1 MRLALGTAQFGM
13 KYGIANHTGQISNIS
28 AKDLLD
34 LAMAHGVDVLDTAV
48 AYGESETCLGD
59 AGSKDFR
66 VITKLPP
73 LPVHCQNINAWVHD
87 HVDASLMRL
96 RVDHLY
102 GLLLHNASDLLSTH
116 GQKLYEALQ
125 SLRDLGIVH
134 KIGVSIYSPSILL
147 DLTSLYKL
155 DLVQAPLNVFD
166 QRLVSSGWLEKLKDL
181 NVEVHVRSAFLQGLL
196 LMSKKSIPPY
206 FSKWDDKFSKWF
218 QRLEQ
223 KNISALQAC
232 IDFPLSFKEVDLIVV
247 GVDNKSQLL
256 DILGC
261 MNNSPSFDYSDLAC
275 DDEQLI
281 NPSLWAH
288 L

>member
-13 KYGIANHTGQISNIS
+13 KYGIANHTGQISNTG
-28 AKDLLD
+28 AKGLLD
-34 LAMAHGVDVLDTAV
+34 LAMANAVDILDTAI
-48 AYGESETCLGD
+48 AYGESEICLGD
-59 AGSKDFR
+59 AGLKDFR

-73 LPVHCQNINAWVHD
+73 LPVNCQNINTWIHD

-116 GQKLYEALQ
+116 GQILFEVLQ

-147 DLTSLYKL
+147 DLTRLYKL

-181 NVEVHVRSAFLQGLL
+181 NVEVHVRSVFLQGLL
-196 LMSKKSIPPY
+196 LMGRKSIPPY
-206 FSKWDDKFSKWF
+206 FSEWDDKFSEWF
-218 QRLEQ
+218 RCLEQ

-232 IDFPLSFKEVDLIVV
+232 LEFPLSFKEVDRVVV
-247 GVDNKSQLL
+247 GVDDESQFL

-261 MNNSPSFDYSDLAC
+261 IDAPSTFDYSNLAC
-275 DDEQLI
+275 DDEKLI
-281 NPSLWAH
+281 NPSLWTH